1 MNFNKKAMAIAV
13 NTVVMLIIGITI
25 FGLGMG
31 LFGTLSEG
39 AGSTVEDLNKRVQ
52 SDIASLECDGDEW
65 VCVPSYKMKDGGE
78 ETFDMFIANHGD
90 SSADFSI
97 SLALTPLGSG
107 SGSFGIEKSSC
118 GSVAIV
124 YLDSLAVSVKS
135 GYSGS
140 LPFIVKASRVTDV
153 PCSFITTATLNKH
166 GDDDFEEKTS
176 VIIRVE

>member
-1 MNFNKKAMAIAV
+1 MYNKKAMAIAV

-31 LFGTLSEG
+31 LFGTLSSG
-39 AGSTVEDLNKRVQ
+39 AGDEVDNLNKRIQ

-65 VCVPSYKMKDGGE
+65 ICVPSYKLKDGNQ

-90 SSADFSI
+90 SSADFFI
-97 SLALTPLGSG
+97 SLALVDIG

-118 GSVAIV
+118 GSIAIV
-124 YLDSLAVSVKS
+124 SLDSLSVSVKS

-140 LPFIVKASRVTDV
+140 LPFIVKASRVTDI
-153 PCSFITTATLNKH
+153 PCSFITTATLTKS
-166 GDDDFEEKTS
+166 DDASFEEKTS